1 MNLYDDM
8 SFEKQIKSPLVNHT
22 NPQVRNYV
30 LMMAKITID
39 FYKDYPVKCLRWMD
53 FSVILPLQPILGK
66 KIMVQLDE
74 NMDIK
79 IIKFNK

>member
-8 SFEKQIKSPLVNHT
+8 SFEKQIKSPLVNHA

-30 LMMAKITID
+30 IMMSKITLD

-79 IIKFNK
+79 IIKFN

>member
-1 MNLYDDM
+1 MDMYENMDFVKQVKSNLI
-8 SFEKQIKSPLVNHT
+8 SHS

-30 LMMAKITID
+30 IMMVKITMD
-39 FYKDYPVKCLRWMD
+39 FYKDYPVKTTRWMD

-79 IIKFNK
+79 IIKFN